1 MSVKCCV
8 DGGGEISSF
17 RSQSPRFS
25 EVGAYTWGSA
35 YSLWSTC
42 HTPLLCLRAS
52 TLGIFLRFSVSHLL
66 GMWRNANCSPLASW
80 HYIPECLVGFQLENV
95 CLFERKLSS
104 QHCRWGPAS
113 FIQVNAGGHFR
124 FTLNNWKLFGC
135 FPCSRSSHPSRC
147 CERFSIVL
155 CVVATPQP
163 SNYSVATS

>member
-1 MSVKCCV
+1 MGVEKSVPFGRKALV
-8 DGGGEISSF
+8 FLRLVLTPGGQRILSGPPLTPHFYVSG
-17 RSQSPRFS
+17 PPH
-25 EVGAYTWGSA
+25 SA
-35 YSLWSTC
+35 HKL
-42 HTPLLCLRAS
+42 
-52 TLGIFLRFSVSHLL
+52 FLRFYVSHLL

-124 FTLNNWKLFGC
+124 FTLNDWKLFGC

-163 SNYSVATS
+163 SN